1 MKVLNKIKG
10 WFVEEYE
17 DDEEDEEQE
26 EVVEREQLARKV
38 EVPKPSFRDRFK
50 NKKVDDDEE
59 DEEEEETTSSEPVEV
74 QPVEVS
80 VPRENRIVNL
90 VEEEEETEVYEPV
103 EVKEEAPIQEEEEEE
118 FPSRS
123 TRVPLVFE
131 DDNLFPE
138 VEEHEEEPVDVPY
151 EKPLYQGK
159 KESTYVESMK
169 NSNYLKVA
177 TEVPK
182 GTKFK
187 PSPIISPIYGILDK
201 NYKKEEIV
209 TRKDKTSESE
219 YRDSSIDKVRKK
231 AFGENKKEEKDKE
244 EPVKEKKVNV
254 NNGKPGVSSVTI
266 ADADEYYNDLGLAYN
281 EDYKDMSRVNSNKKK
296 EETKKK
302 DKDDDNLFDL
312 IDSMY
317 KKED

>member
-17 DDEEDEEQE
+17 DEEEDEEQE
-26 EVVEREQLARKV
+26 EVEEREQLARKV

-50 NKKVDDDEE
+50 NKKVEEDDDDEE
-59 DEEEEETTSSEPVEV
+59 ETTHSEPVEV
-74 QPVEVS
+74 KPVEVS
-80 VPRENRIVNL
+80 TPRENRIVNL
-90 VEEEEETEVYEPV
+90 VEEEEPQVYEPV
-103 EVKEEAPIQEEEEEE
+103 EVKEEISIQEEEEEK

-138 VEEHEEEPVDVPY
+138 VEETEEEPKDVSY
-151 EKPLYQGK
+151 ERPLYQGK

-169 NSNYLKVA
+169 NSNYLKVSQ
-177 TEVPK
+177 EIPK

-201 NYKKEEIV
+201 NYKKEEII
-209 TRKDKTSESE
+209 TRDKTNESE

-231 AFGENKKEEKDKE
+231 AYGENKKEEKE
-244 EPVKEKKVNV
+244 EHVKGKKVDV

>member
-1 MKVLNKIKG
+1 MKVFNKIKG

-17 DDEEDEEQE
+17 DDEEEEEVEQQE
-26 EVVEREQLARKV
+26 EVEEREQYARKV

-50 NKKVDDDEE
+50 NKRI
-59 DEEEEETTSSEPVEV
+59 EEENEEEQEEVEV
-74 QPVEVS
+74 QEVEVP
-80 VPRENRIVNL
+80 VQREQRVVNL
-90 VEEEEETEVYEPV
+90 VEEEEEPEMYEPT
-103 EVKEEAPIQEEEEEE
+103 ETKEEVPIQEEEEE
-118 FPSRS
+118 FPARS

-138 VEEHEEEPVDVPY
+138 EEHEEENEEVEY

-169 NSNYLKVA
+169 NSSYLKTSSEPV
-177 TEVPK
+177 K

-231 AFGENKKEEKDKE
+231 AFGDNKKDEKS
-244 EPVKEKKVNV
+244 EPVKEKKVNF
-254 NNGKPGVSSVTI
+254 NNSKPGVSSVTL

-281 EDYKDMSRVNSNKKK
+281 EDYKDMSRVNTNKKK
-296 EETKKK
+296 EESKKK

>member
-1 MKVLNKIKG
+1 
-10 WFVEEYE
+10 
-17 DDEEDEEQE
+17 
-26 EVVEREQLARKV
+26 
-38 EVPKPSFRDRFK
+38 
-50 NKKVDDDEE
+50 
-59 DEEEEETTSSEPVEV
+59 
-74 QPVEVS
+74 
-80 VPRENRIVNL
+80 
-90 VEEEEETEVYEPV
+90 
-103 EVKEEAPIQEEEEEE
+103 
-118 FPSRS
+118 
-123 TRVPLVFE
+123 
-131 DDNLFPE
+131 
-138 VEEHEEEPVDVPY
+138 
-151 EKPLYQGK
+151 
-159 KESTYVESMK
+159 MK
-169 NSNYLKVA
+169 NSNYLKSSN
-177 TEVPK
+177 EVPK

-209 TRKDKTSESE
+209 TRDKTSESE

-231 AFGENKKEEKDKE
+231 AFGENKKEDKP

>member
-1 MKVLNKIKG
+1 MNVFNKIKG

-17 DDEEDEEQE
+17 DDEGDEEQE
-26 EVVEREQLARKV
+26 EVVEHEQYARKV

-50 NKKVDDDEE
+50 NKKVEKDDDTEE
-59 DEEEEETTSSEPVEV
+59 PKEKEVEEVEV
-74 QPVEVS
+74 PVS
-80 VPRENRIVNL
+80 REPSRIVNL
-90 VEEEEETEVYEPV
+90 VEEPEEEPQVYEPV
-103 EVKEEAPIQEEEEEE
+103 EVQKEVPIEEDEEEK

-131 DDNLFPE
+131 DDNLFQ
-138 VEEHEEEPVDVPY
+138 EEEPVEEKEEVEY
-151 EKPLYQGK
+151 ERPLYQGK
-159 KESTYVESMK
+159 RESTYVESMK
-169 NSNYLKVA
+169 NSSYLKS
-177 TEVPK
+177 TSEPIK

-231 AFGENKKEEKDKE
+231 AFGDNKKEEKHE
-244 EPVKEKKVNV
+244 TVKEKKVNV

-296 EETKKK
+296 EETKK
-302 DKDDDNLFDL
+302 DDDNLFDL